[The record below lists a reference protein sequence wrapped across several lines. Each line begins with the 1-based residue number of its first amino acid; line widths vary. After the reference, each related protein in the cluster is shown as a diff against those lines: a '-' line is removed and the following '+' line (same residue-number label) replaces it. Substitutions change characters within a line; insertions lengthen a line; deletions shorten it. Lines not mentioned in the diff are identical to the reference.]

1 MGPVILGYDSV
12 NTKFFNCMAFQ
23 DADFNF
29 LIQNKILYIANQ
41 YHWKFGTQ
49 HIKKKLTA
57 SMMVVFMFKIL
68 I

>member
-1 MGPVILGYDSV
+1 
-12 NTKFFNCMAFQ
+12 MAFQ